1 MFSALLRRAPQKT
14 QTGKPREQVPLLNGA
29 IQKALWFQLPNQGHQ
44 SLYYVIL
51 CLEFTVRVL
60 WCCLN
65 ISHRAFWLASDIILD
80 NFLLTI
86 EHCLTGSIPLFF
98 SHIPPSPPSRRN
110 KNLLLFL
117 AFALCYSEL
126 PKLTANKFI

>member
-98 SHIPPSPPSRRN
+98 FTYPSISPFKKKQKSASFPCFCS
-110 KNLLLFL
+110 LLQ
-117 AFALCYSEL
+117 
-126 PKLTANKFI
+126 

>member
-98 SHIPPSPPSRRN
+98 FHISLHLPLQEETKICFFSL
-110 KNLLLFL
+110 LLLFATVNYL
-117 AFALCYSEL
+117 S
-126 PKLTANKFI
+126 